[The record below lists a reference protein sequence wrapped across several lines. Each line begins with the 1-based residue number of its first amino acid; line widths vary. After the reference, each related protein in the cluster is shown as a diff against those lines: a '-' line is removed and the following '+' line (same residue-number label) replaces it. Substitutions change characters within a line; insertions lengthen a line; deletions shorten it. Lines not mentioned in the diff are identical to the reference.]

1 MYGSPNLISG
11 YIHSGRFGD
20 FVKGV
25 IAEAHRRK
33 KEEAE
38 KDEDN
43 KLWLMYCLMGSRG
56 FIDKSYSDWK
66 KEVLRPV
73 SQGGKT
79 GSDANLN
86 DDGIKAIMDDLFP
99 G

>member
-1 MYGSPNLISG
+1 
-11 YIHSGRFGD
+11 
-20 FVKGV
+20 
-25 IAEAHRRK
+25 
-33 KEEAE
+33 
-38 KDEDN
+38 
-43 KLWLMYCLMGSRG
+43 MYCLMCSRG

-66 KEVLRPV
+66 KEVLRPT

-79 GSDANLN
+79 GSDADLN

>member
-25 IAEAHRRK
+25 IAEANRRK

-56 FIDKSYSDWK
+56 FIDKSYGDWK
-66 KEVLRPV
+66 KEALRPA
-73 SQGGKT
+73 STNKT
-79 GSDANLN
+79 GGDADLN
-86 DDGIKAIMDDLFP
+86 DDGIKAIMNDLFP